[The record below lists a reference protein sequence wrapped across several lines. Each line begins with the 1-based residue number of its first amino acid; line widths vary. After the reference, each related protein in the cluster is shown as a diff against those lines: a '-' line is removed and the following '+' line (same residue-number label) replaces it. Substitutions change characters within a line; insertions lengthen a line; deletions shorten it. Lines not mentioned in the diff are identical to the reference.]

1 MVDAY
6 NYDSEGVNTV
16 IESIK
21 DLTNKYKD
29 KIDEL
34 NNLVSTI
41 NSSPSW
47 KDVEIKT
54 TFINTCN
61 SYIKIYNSLINTME
75 AFIEYLKK
83 KSEIATSIEQAYMG
97 G

>member
-61 SYIKIYNSLINTME
+61 SYIKIYNSLINAME
-75 AFIEYLKK
+75 AFIDYLKK

>member
-29 KIDEL
+29 KINEL

>member
-6 NYDSEGVNTV
+6 NYDSEGVETV

-29 KIDEL
+29 KIEEL
-34 NNLVSTI
+34 NKLVSTI
-41 NSSPSW
+41 NSSSSW
-47 KDVEIKT
+47 KDVEVKT

-61 SYIKIYNSLINTME
+61 SYIKIYNSLISAME

-83 KSEIATSIEQAYMG
+83 KSQAAASIEQAYMG